1 MDQIEHYTHKLYTLH
16 NTYGFSRPLKHK
28 RCCTGSQ
35 NYHRRCFSLMNRTK
49 LQLHWGDGVGGG
61 ERTSSPEG

>member
-1 MDQIEHYTHKLYTLH
+1 MAFPGHR
-16 NTYGFSRPLKHK
+16 NTNGA
-28 RCCTGSQ
+28 TGSQ

-61 ERTSSPEG
+61 ERTFSPEG